1 VEVNAQLIEQVVSA
15 VIKQLT
21 AAQGCTTEAAPAP
34 APRTARPA
42 ASDCPAGEHLELREL
57 GEAKPG
63 TRRDEV
69 VIAVAPA
76 FGGAMQ
82 KTILDIPHAQVLREL
97 MAGIE
102 EEGLHAR
109 VVRVRH
115 TSDVAFVGLTGARL
129 SGSGIAIG
137 IQSRGTTVIHQKDL
151 EPLQNLELFPQAPVI
166 DLETYRAIGRNAAR
180 YAKGDSPDPVPVKND
195 QMARPRFQAVAAIL
209 HIKETEH
216 VKQGA
221 KPVELEPVFR

>member
-1 VEVNAQLIEQVVSA
+1 MEVNAQVIEQVVSA
-15 VIKQLT
+15 VIKQL
-21 AAQGCTTEAAPAP
+21 AAADAGSTTQAAPSAAP
-34 APRTARPA
+34 SA
-42 ASDCPAGEHLELREL
+42 AAAGEHLELREL

-69 VIAVAPA
+69 VIALAPA
-76 FGGAMQ
+76 FGDAMQ
-82 KTILDIPHAQVLREL
+82 KTIVGIPHAQVLREL

-102 EEGLHAR
+102 EEGMKPR
-109 VVRVRH
+109 IIRVRH
-115 TSDVAFVGLTGARL
+115 TSDVAFVGLTGAKL

-137 IQSRGTTVIHQKDL
+137 LQSRGTALIHQKDL
-151 EPLQNLELFPQAPVI
+151 QPLQNLELFPQAPII

-195 QMARPRFQAVAAIL
+195 QMARPRYQAVAAVL

-216 VKQGA
+216 VQPGA
-221 KPVELEPVFR
+221 KPVELEPHFR